1 MGQKV
6 HPTGFRLGI
15 KVGERSV
22 KDWQG
27 RWFAT
32 GHEYASLLL
41 EDIKVRQHIMT
52 RMADAGVSKVEIE
65 RSANMITVTIHA
77 AKPGIVIGKSGVKV
91 EELRRT
97 LEAMTGKRIR
107 VTIQEIRQPE
117 IDAFLVARSIADQ
130 LEKRVAFRRA
140 MKQAVQRAQRF
151 GAKGVRVQVSG
162 RLGGSEMSRRE
173 WDRWGRVPLHTLRA
187 DIDYGQT
194 EAHTTY
200 GIIGVKVWIYRGDFT
215 PYPRQPRLRQPRQPC
230 PPKSTT
236 RRAESSIPARSLVNC
251 AHAEPAKPKPRRLLR
266 LSHQRPRH
274 VLRRH
279 HPRGLRHLRHGP
291 RSRAMLQP
299 KRMKHRKMMKRTHG
313 GLGGVALRGNT
324 IAFGEYAIRTL
335 EPAWITARQI
345 EAARR
350 TITHHLKRGGK
361 VWIRIFP
368 DKVVTSKP
376 AETRMGSGKGAP
388 DHYVAVV
395 KPGHVLFE
403 IGGVRQD
410 LAHEALRL
418 ASHKLPVATKFMIK
432 EGLEIGGEETAA
444 AS

>member
-41 EDIKVRQHIMT
+41 EDIKVRLHIMT

-97 LEAMTGKRIR
+97 LEAMTQKRIR

-215 PYPRQPRLRQPRQPC
+215 PDGRSPEEVAAEQRQPACRLGHL
-230 PPKSTT
+230 
-236 RRAESSIPARSLVNC
+236 AEL
-251 AHAEPAKPKPRRLLR
+251 
-266 LSHQRPRH
+266 
-274 VLRRH
+274 
-279 HPRGLRHLRHGP
+279 
-291 RSRAMLQP
+291 
-299 KRMKHRKMMKRTHG
+299 
-313 GLGGVALRGNT
+313 
-324 IAFGEYAIRTL
+324 
-335 EPAWITARQI
+335 TA
-345 EAARR
+345 
-350 TITHHLKRGGK
+350 
-361 VWIRIFP
+361 
-368 DKVVTSKP
+368 
-376 AETRMGSGKGAP
+376 
-388 DHYVAVV
+388 
-395 KPGHVLFE
+395 
-403 IGGVRQD
+403 
-410 LAHEALRL
+410 
-418 ASHKLPVATKFMIK
+418 
-432 EGLEIGGEETAA
+432 
-444 AS
+444 

>member
-6 HPTGFRLGI
+6 HPTGFRLGV

-32 GHEYASLLL
+32 GREYAELLL
-41 EDIKVRQHIMT
+41 EDVKVRQHIMT
-52 RMADAGVSKVEIE
+52 RMADAGVSRVEIE

-200 GIIGVKVWIYRGDFT
+200 GVIGVKCWIYRGDYT
-215 PYPRQPRLRQPRQPC
+215 PDGRSPDEVAAEARQPDRRGPRP
-230 PPKSTT
+230 TV
-236 RRAESSIPARSLVNC
+236 RAEVPEAPPEVV
-251 AHAEPAKPKPRRLLR
+251 AAPVEPAE
-266 LSHQRPRH
+266 
-274 VLRRH
+274 VDY
-279 HPRGLRHLRHGP
+279 
-291 RSRAMLQP
+291 SR
-299 KRMKHRKMMKRTHG
+299 
-313 GLGGVALRGNT
+313 GGV
-324 IAFGEYAIRTL
+324 FDPGEESGELNPR
-335 EPAWITARQI
+335 AREA
-345 EAARR
+345 EAAPPPPPTPPSR
-350 TITHHLKRGGK
+350 
-361 VWIRIFP
+361 
-368 DKVVTSKP
+368 P
-376 AETRMGSGKGAP
+376 APTPPTPPPGPPRDPGA
-388 DHYVAVV
+388 
-395 KPGHVLFE
+395 
-403 IGGVRQD
+403 
-410 LAHEALRL
+410 
-418 ASHKLPVATKFMIK
+418 
-432 EGLEIGGEETAA
+432 
-444 AS
+444 

>member
-15 KVGERSV
+15 KVCERTV

-41 EDIKVRQHIMT
+41 EDIKVREHILT
-52 RMADAGVSKVEIE
+52 RMADAGVAKVEIE

-77 AKPGIVIGKSGVKV
+77 AKPGIVIGKSGVKA

-97 LEAMTGKRIR
+97 LEAMTSKRIR

-200 GIIGVKVWIYRGDFT
+200 GVIGVKVWIYRGDFT
-215 PYPRQPRLRQPRQPC
+215 PDGRSPEEVAAEQRQPDRRGPRA
-230 PPKSTT
+230 TV
-236 RRAESSIPARSLVNC
+236 RAEVAPEAAAEAAAPAVP
-251 AHAEPAKPKPRRLLR
+251 AEIDYSRGGVFDPGEESGEIKPRA
-266 LSHQRPRH
+266 QRA
-274 VLRRH
+274 
-279 HPRGLRHLRHGP
+279 
-291 RSRAMLQP
+291 S
-299 KRMKHRKMMKRTHG
+299 
-313 GLGGVALRGNT
+313 
-324 IAFGEYAIRTL
+324 
-335 EPAWITARQI
+335 EPPPPPSPPTR
-345 EAARR
+345 
-350 TITHHLKRGGK
+350 
-361 VWIRIFP
+361 
-368 DKVVTSKP
+368 P
-376 AETRMGSGKGAP
+376 APTPPPPS
-388 DHYVAVV
+388 
-395 KPGHVLFE
+395 
-403 IGGVRQD
+403 
-410 LAHEALRL
+410 
-418 ASHKLPVATKFMIK
+418 
-432 EGLEIGGEETAA
+432 
-444 AS
+444 

>member
-6 HPTGFRLGI
+6 HPTGFRLGV
-15 KVGERSV
+15 KVGDRSV

-32 GHEYASLLL
+32 GHEYGSLLL

-151 GAKGVRVQVSG
+151 GARGVRVQVSG

-200 GIIGVKVWIYRGDFT
+200 GTGTDPAHAALPAAEPQDRRVRSHAAAKANEASQDDEAHPWWPGWHRLARQHHRLWRICH
-215 PYPRQPRLRQPRQPC
+215 PYPR
-230 PPKSTT
+230 
-236 RRAESSIPARSLVNC
+236 ASLD
-251 AHAEPAKPKPRRLLR
+251 H
-266 LSHQRPRH
+266 RP
-274 VLRRH
+274 
-279 HPRGLRHLRHGP
+279 
-291 RSRAMLQP
+291 SD
-299 KRMKHRKMMKRTHG
+299 
-313 GLGGVALRGNT
+313 
-324 IAFGEYAIRTL
+324 
-335 EPAWITARQI
+335 
-345 EAARR
+345 
-350 TITHHLKRGGK
+350 RGGAA
-361 VWIRIFP
+361 
-368 DKVVTSKP
+368 D
-376 AETRMGSGKGAP
+376 
-388 DHYVAVV
+388 DHSPPEARWQGVDPHL
-395 KPGHVLFE
+395 PGQGRDV
-403 IGGVRQD
+403 Q
-410 LAHEALRL
+410 
-418 ASHKLPVATKFMIK
+418 
-432 EGLEIGGEETAA
+432 
-444 AS
+444 

>member
-6 HPTGFRLGI
+6 HPIGFRLGI

-22 KDWQG
+22 KDWDG
-27 RWFAT
+27 RWYAT
-32 GHEYASLLL
+32 GKEYSDLLL
-41 EDIKVRQHIMT
+41 EDWKVRGHIMT
-52 RMADAGVSKVEIE
+52 RMADAGVAKVEIE

-117 IDAFLVARSIADQ
+117 INAMLVARSIADQ

-200 GIIGVKVWIYRGDFT
+200 GVIGVKVWVYRGDYT
-215 PYPRQPRLRQPRQPC
+215 PDGRSPEEVAAEQRQPDRRGPRA
-230 PPKSTT
+230 TV
-236 RRAESSIPARSLVNC
+236 RAEVAPEAAAEAAAPAVPAEVDYSRGGVFEPGEDSGELRPRGARDAAEPATPTPPTPPTPPTRPAPTPPTPPPARS
-251 AHAEPAKPKPRRLLR
+251 
-266 LSHQRPRH
+266 
-274 VLRRH
+274 
-279 HPRGLRHLRHGP
+279 
-291 RSRAMLQP
+291 
-299 KRMKHRKMMKRTHG
+299 T
-313 GLGGVALRGNT
+313 
-324 IAFGEYAIRTL
+324 
-335 EPAWITARQI
+335 
-345 EAARR
+345 
-350 TITHHLKRGGK
+350 
-361 VWIRIFP
+361 
-368 DKVVTSKP
+368 
-376 AETRMGSGKGAP
+376 
-388 DHYVAVV
+388 
-395 KPGHVLFE
+395 
-403 IGGVRQD
+403 
-410 LAHEALRL
+410 
-418 ASHKLPVATKFMIK
+418 
-432 EGLEIGGEETAA
+432 EE
-444 AS
+444 

>member
-6 HPTGFRLGI
+6 HPAGFRLGV
-15 KVGERSV
+15 KVGDRSV

-32 GHEYASLLL
+32 GAEYASLLL

-52 RMADAGVSKVEIE
+52 RMQDAGVSKVEIE
-65 RSANMITVTIHA
+65 RSANMITVTIDA

-91 EELRRT
+91 EELRRN

-200 GIIGVKVWIYRGDFT
+200 GVIGVKCWIYRGDFT
-215 PYPRQPRLRQPRQPC
+215 PDGRSPEEVAAEQRPPDRRGPRA
-230 PPKSTT
+230 TV
-236 RRAESSIPARSLVNC
+236 RAEVPEA
-251 AHAEPAKPKPRRLLR
+251 AAPEPAPAPQVPAEIDY
-266 LSHQRPRH
+266 S
-274 VLRRH
+274 
-279 HPRGLRHLRHGP
+279 
-291 RSRAMLQP
+291 
-299 KRMKHRKMMKRTHG
+299 HG
-313 GLGGVALRGNT
+313 GV
-324 IAFGEYAIRTL
+324 F
-335 EPAWITARQI
+335 EP
-345 EAARR
+345 
-350 TITHHLKRGGK
+350 G
-361 VWIRIFP
+361 
-368 DKVVTSKP
+368 
-376 AETRMGSGKGAP
+376 
-388 DHYVAVV
+388 
-395 KPGHVLFE
+395 
-403 IGGVRQD
+403 
-410 LAHEALRL
+410 
-418 ASHKLPVATKFMIK
+418 
-432 EGLEIGGEETAA
+432 
-444 AS
+444 

>member
-6 HPTGFRLGI
+6 HPTGFRLGV

-32 GHEYASLLL
+32 GAEYASLLL
-41 EDIKVRQHIMT
+41 EDIRVRQHIMT
-52 RMADAGVSKVEIE
+52 RMQDAGVSKVEIE

-200 GIIGVKVWIYRGDFT
+200 GVIGVKVWIYRGDFT
-215 PYPRQPRLRQPRQPC
+215 PDGRSPEEVAAEQRQPDRRGPRA
-230 PPKSTT
+230 TV
-236 RRAESSIPARSLVNC
+236 RAEVPEAPAPEV
-251 AHAEPAKPKPRRLLR
+251 AAPAVPAEIDY
-266 LSHQRPRH
+266 S
-274 VLRRH
+274 
-279 HPRGLRHLRHGP
+279 
-291 RSRAMLQP
+291 
-299 KRMKHRKMMKRTHG
+299 
-313 GLGGVALRGNT
+313 LGGV
-324 IAFGEYAIRTL
+324 FD
-335 EPAWITARQI
+335 P
-345 EAARR
+345 
-350 TITHHLKRGGK
+350 
-361 VWIRIFP
+361 
-368 DKVVTSKP
+368 
-376 AETRMGSGKGAP
+376 
-388 DHYVAVV
+388 
-395 KPGHVLFE
+395 
-403 IGGVRQD
+403 
-410 LAHEALRL
+410 
-418 ASHKLPVATKFMIK
+418 
-432 EGLEIGGEETAA
+432 GEESGELRPRGQREAQESAPPTPPAA
-444 AS
+444 PQAPTPPTRPAPTPPTPPTPPSAPTPRSED

>member
-6 HPTGFRLGI
+6 HPIGFRLGI

-22 KDWQG
+22 KDWDG

-32 GHEYASLLL
+32 GKEYSDLLL
-41 EDIKVRQHIMT
+41 EDYRVREHIMT
-52 RMADAGVSKVEIE
+52 RMADAGVARVEIE

-97 LEAMTGKRIR
+97 LEAKTGKRIR

-117 IDAFLVARSIADQ
+117 INAMLVARSIADQ

-200 GIIGVKVWIYRGDFT
+200 GIIGVKVWVYRGDYT
-215 PYPRQPRLRQPRQPC
+215 PDGRSPEEVAAEQRQPERRGPR
-230 PPKSTT
+230 TT
-236 RRAESSIPARSLVNC
+236 VRAEVP
-251 AHAEPAKPKPRRLLR
+251 EPAPAEVVAPPVPAEVDYSRGGVFEPGDESGEL
-266 LSHQRPRH
+266 RPRGARDSIEGTTSGPMPPPAPTPP
-274 VLRRH
+274 VR
-279 HPRGLRHLRHGP
+279 PAPTPPTPPPAP
-291 RSRAMLQP
+291 RS
-299 KRMKHRKMMKRTHG
+299 
-313 GLGGVALRGNT
+313 
-324 IAFGEYAIRTL
+324 E
-335 EPAWITARQI
+335 
-345 EAARR
+345 
-350 TITHHLKRGGK
+350 
-361 VWIRIFP
+361 
-368 DKVVTSKP
+368 D
-376 AETRMGSGKGAP
+376 
-388 DHYVAVV
+388 
-395 KPGHVLFE
+395 
-403 IGGVRQD
+403 
-410 LAHEALRL
+410 
-418 ASHKLPVATKFMIK
+418 
-432 EGLEIGGEETAA
+432 
-444 AS
+444 

>member
-6 HPTGFRLGI
+6 HPIGFRLGI

-22 KDWQG
+22 KDWDG

-32 GHEYASLLL
+32 GKEFSDLLL
-41 EDIKVRQHIMT
+41 EDIKVREHIMT
-52 RMADAGVSKVEIE
+52 RMADAGVAKVEIE

-117 IDAFLVARSIADQ
+117 INAMLVARSIADQ

-200 GIIGVKVWIYRGDFT
+200 GVIGVKVWVYRGDFT
-215 PYPRQPRLRQPRQPC
+215 PDGRSPEEVAAEQRQPDRRGPR
-230 PPKSTT
+230 TT
-236 RRAESSIPARSLVNC
+236 VRAEVPEAAAPEAAAPAVPAEVDYSRGGVFEPGEDSGEIRPRGAQPATGETPPPTIAVQPPTPPAR
-251 AHAEPAKPKPRRLLR
+251 PAPTPPR
-266 LSHQRPRH
+266 P
-274 VLRRH
+274 
-279 HPRGLRHLRHGP
+279 PTP
-291 RSRAMLQP
+291 P
-299 KRMKHRKMMKRTHG
+299 TPPP
-313 GLGGVALRGNT
+313 
-324 IAFGEYAIRTL
+324 
-335 EPAWITARQI
+335 PANPT
-345 EAARR
+345 EA
-350 TITHHLKRGGK
+350 
-361 VWIRIFP
+361 
-368 DKVVTSKP
+368 
-376 AETRMGSGKGAP
+376 
-388 DHYVAVV
+388 
-395 KPGHVLFE
+395 
-403 IGGVRQD
+403 
-410 LAHEALRL
+410 
-418 ASHKLPVATKFMIK
+418 
-432 EGLEIGGEETAA
+432 
-444 AS
+444 

>member
-6 HPTGFRLGI
+6 HPIGFRLGV

-22 KDWQG
+22 KDWDG

-32 GHEYASLLL
+32 GKEYSELLL
-41 EDIKVRQHIMT
+41 EDVRVRQHIMT
-52 RMADAGVSKVEIE
+52 RMADAGVAKVEIE

-117 IDAFLVARSIADQ
+117 INAMLVARSIADQ

-200 GIIGVKVWIYRGDFT
+200 GVIGVKVWVYRGDYT
-215 PYPRQPRLRQPRQPC
+215 PDGRSPEEVAAEQRQPERRGPRA
-230 PPKSTT
+230 TV
-236 RRAESSIPARSLVNC
+236 RAEVPEA
-251 AHAEPAKPKPRRLLR
+251 APAEPAAPAVPAEVDYSRGGVFEPGDESGEL
-266 LSHQRPRH
+266 RPRAQ
-274 VLRRH
+274 R
-279 HPRGLRHLRHGP
+279 
-291 RSRAMLQP
+291 
-299 KRMKHRKMMKRTHG
+299 
-313 GLGGVALRGNT
+313 
-324 IAFGEYAIRTL
+324 
-335 EPAWITARQI
+335 
-345 EAARR
+345 EAAEAPSATATPQAPTPPTR
-350 TITHHLKRGGK
+350 
-361 VWIRIFP
+361 
-368 DKVVTSKP
+368 P
-376 AETRMGSGKGAP
+376 APTPPAP
-388 DHYVAVV
+388 PA
-395 KPGHVLFE
+395 PPSPPQP
-403 IGGVRQD
+403 R
-410 LAHEALRL
+410 
-418 ASHKLPVATKFMIK
+418 PT
-432 EGLEIGGEETAA
+432 EE
-444 AS
+444 

>member
-6 HPTGFRLGI
+6 HPTGFRLGV
-15 KVGERSV
+15 KVGDRSV

-32 GHEYASLLL
+32 GREYADLLL
-41 EDIKVRQHIMT
+41 EDVKVRQHIMT
-52 RMADAGVSKVEIE
+52 RMADAGVSRVEIE

-200 GIIGVKVWIYRGDFT
+200 GVIGVKVWIYRGDYT
-215 PYPRQPRLRQPRQPC
+215 PDGRSPDEVAAEQRQPDRRGPRP
-230 PPKSTT
+230 TV
-236 RRAESSIPARSLVNC
+236 RAEVPEAPAPEAAV
-251 AHAEPAKPKPRRLLR
+251 APPVPAEIDYTQGGVFDPGEESGELKPRA
-266 LSHQRPRH
+266 QREAEAPPPPTPPTPPSRPTPTPPPPPPPQAPR
-274 VLRRH
+274 
-279 HPRGLRHLRHGP
+279 
-291 RSRAMLQP
+291 
-299 KRMKHRKMMKRTHG
+299 
-313 GLGGVALRGNT
+313 
-324 IAFGEYAIRTL
+324 
-335 EPAWITARQI
+335 EPT
-345 EAARR
+345 E
-350 TITHHLKRGGK
+350 
-361 VWIRIFP
+361 
-368 DKVVTSKP
+368 
-376 AETRMGSGKGAP
+376 
-388 DHYVAVV
+388 
-395 KPGHVLFE
+395 
-403 IGGVRQD
+403 
-410 LAHEALRL
+410 
-418 ASHKLPVATKFMIK
+418 
-432 EGLEIGGEETAA
+432 
-444 AS
+444 